1 MAVNTAPTANRHA
14 GRGHAAGAELGQEQ
28 LIEQLRNGI
37 IRMSHAASGIDDD
50 LDAQLGML
58 RKKMRNTSSAPVVE
72 ALVADVSKGIL
83 AIDAKAKRTRM
94 DNANIGHRLLHVI
107 DLLKPGWQMR
117 RKRKNLANALRNDR
131 CDFQKFLKDYQDTL
145 VTALQA
151 KLGTSESKK
160 SDAIGAANSSGLGST
175 VDQGTADALE
185 HMRNTLLVL
194 VNHLESDEAQH
205 DQVNALRKQLAKDLV
220 FDSMPD
226 LLELIAELAGE
237 VRLNEQKRF
246 EDFVRH
252 MADQFDHLESSIK
265 VSVGDEQQAH
275 AQRNEMQQV
284 LTRGTQ
290 TIREKI
296 TGASNLRQLQQ
307 AVENEVKQMAGTLES
322 FAEVESIR
330 HKKFEAS
337 IGLLQDK
344 LGEAHAECN
353 ELYNEI
359 SHLRVKTQ
367 LDPLT
372 GLPNRSGFLERAQQ
386 EFERALRYGNKL
398 SLAVADIDHFKL
410 VNDRY
415 GHKAGDTVIVEVG
428 AMIASNLRNSDF
440 VCRYG
445 GEEFVMLLV
454 ETPLEKA
461 VPVADKIREAVGNCP
476 FAFRD
481 KRVQV
486 TISVGIAEL
495 EPGQSISDLVEKA
508 DVSLYAAKSAGRN
521 CTVSSAT
528 H

>member
-1 MAVNTAPTANRHA
+1 MPSTPAASSNAPSRPTRVAANDS
-14 GRGHAAGAELGQEQ
+14 GQEQ
-28 LIEQLRNGI
+28 LIDQLRNGI

-50 LDAQLGML
+50 LDTQLGVL
-58 RKKMRNTSSAPVVE
+58 RKKMRDTTSAPVVE

-83 AIDAKAKRTRM
+83 AIDAKTKRTNA

-107 DLLKPGWQMR
+107 DLLKPGWQLR
-117 RKRKNLANALRNDR
+117 RKRKGLANSLRNNK
-131 CDFQKFLKDYQDTL
+131 CNFQKFLKDYQETL
-145 VTALQA
+145 VAALQA
-151 KLGTSESKK
+151 RLGSSEVTKK
-160 SDAIGAANSSGLGST
+160 DAATGQGAAPSNAIDNET
-175 VDQGTADALE
+175 TEALE

-194 VNHLESDEAQH
+194 VNHLDSDDTRSEP
-205 DQVNALRKQLAKDLV
+205 VNTLRKQLAETMV

-226 LLELIAELAGE
+226 ILESVAELAGE
-237 VRLNEQKRF
+237 ISQQEQKRF
-246 EDFVRH
+246 EEFAH
-252 MADQFDHLESSIK
+252 QMATQFDQLQDSVTSSI
-265 VSVGDEQQAH
+265 GDETDAH
-275 AQRNEMQQV
+275 HQRNEFQLQ
-284 LTRGTQ
+284 LAD
-290 TIREKI
+290 
-296 TGASNLRQLQQ
+296 GAQSMRNAIASSTNLRQLQK
-307 AVENEVKQMAGTLES
+307 AVASDVDKMSNTLEH
-322 FAEVESIR
+322 FAEVEAIR

-344 LGEAHAECN
+344 LGEAHSECN

-359 SHLRVKTQ
+359 NHLRVKTQ

-386 EFERALRYGNKL
+386 EFERAVRYGNKL
-398 SLAVADIDHFKL
+398 SLAVADIDHFKQ

-428 AMIASNLRNSDF
+428 SIIASNLRKSDF

-454 ETPLEKA
+454 ETPLENA
-461 VPVADKIREAVGNCP
+461 VAVAEKVREAVGNCP

-521 CTVSSAT
+521 CTISSST

>member
-1 MAVNTAPTANRHA
+1 MAVNTATSPSSSPRPSQADASDR
-14 GRGHAAGAELGQEQ
+14 GQEQ
-28 LIEQLRNGI
+28 LVEQLRNGI
-37 IRMSHAASGIDDD
+37 IRMSHAASGIDDE
-50 LDAQLGML
+50 LDSQLGML
-58 RKKMRNTSSAPVVE
+58 RKKMRSTTSAPVVE
-72 ALVADVSKGIL
+72 ALVAEVSKGIL
-83 AIDAKAKRTRM
+83 AIDAKTKRTRA

-107 DLLKPGWQMR
+107 DLLKPGWQLR
-117 RKRKNLANALRNDR
+117 RKRKSLANSLRNDR
-131 CDFQKFLKDYQDTL
+131 CDFQKFLKEYHETL
-145 VTALQA
+145 QSALQA
-151 KLGTSESKK
+151 RLAPADAKK
-160 SDAIGAANSSGLGST
+160 GQATGDAAPAAA
-175 VDQGTADALE
+175 DAEATAEALE
-185 HMRNTLLVL
+185 HMRNTLMVL
-194 VNHLESDEAQH
+194 VNHLESDEVQVE
-205 DQVNALRKQLAKDLV
+205 QVNALRKQLSETLV

-226 LLELIAELAGE
+226 ILESVAELAGE
-237 VRLNEQKRF
+237 IRRSEQKRF
-246 EDFVRH
+246 EEFVQQ
-252 MADQFDHLESSIK
+252 MAGQFDELEASIK
-265 VSVGDEQQAH
+265 SSVGDEQDAY
-275 AQRNEMQQV
+275 AER
-284 LTRGTQ
+284 TRLQEELSRGAEN
-290 TIREKI
+290 IRGKI
-296 TGASNLRQLQQ
+296 ASSTNLRQLQQ
-307 AVENEVKQMAGTLES
+307 AVESEVEQMTGTLNT
-322 FAEVESIR
+322 FTEVEAIR

-386 EFERALRYGNKL
+386 EFERAVRYGNKL

-428 AMIASNLRNSDF
+428 ALIAGNLRKSDF

-445 GEEFVMLLV
+445 GEEFVILLV

-461 VPVADKIREAVGNCP
+461 VPVAEKIREAIGNCP

-521 CTVSSAT
+521 CTISSAT